1 MICAYVLSEIASYYQ
16 RET

>member
-1 MICAYVLSEIASYYQ
+1 MICAYVLSEIASCYQ